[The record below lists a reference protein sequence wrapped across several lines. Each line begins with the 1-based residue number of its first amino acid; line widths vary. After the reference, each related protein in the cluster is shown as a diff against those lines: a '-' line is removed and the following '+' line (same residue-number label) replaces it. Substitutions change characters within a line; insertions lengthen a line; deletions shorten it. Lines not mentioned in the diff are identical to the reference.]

1 MNCRLVQSPLVI
13 FHPFHVAPCIAS
25 LDHPYSIA
33 VFPHAT
39 TRFRR
44 VWSAA
49 AKRFS
54 VPKRN
59 PPRLGTQARPT
70 RSHCERT
77 GFLMEDELECETK
90 GPWDTE
96 GELWS

>member
-1 MNCRLVQSPLVI
+1 MNCRLVQSLLVI

-33 VFPHAT
+33 VFPPT

-44 VWSAA
+44 VWNAA

-54 VPKRN
+54 IPKHN

-77 GFLMEDELECETK
+77 GFLMEDELEYDTK
-90 GPWDTE
+90 GPVNAE
-96 GELWS
+96 GEL